1 MWVYWGDRESSY
13 SYYIDDLV
21 SKLKVSDLS
30 PPLRSLLNMA
40 IAVGSVLICLLML
53 PTRLPGTELLGMR
66 PDWLL
71 IWVVAWSVKR
81 SPFQGAIAGMVLGL
95 LWDSLSANTP
105 SHAVSLAVVGFL
117 TASFQKQRY
126 LQEDFISVM
135 LIVFGMS
142 LLSETITAVQYIFYG
157 WRSAAEIWGDRQ
169 HLVLITA
176 VLSSLWTPVL
186 YYPLNRWWE
195 YFNSLDQA

>member
-1 MWVYWGDRESSY
+1 M
-13 SYYIDDLV
+13 
-21 SKLKVSDLS
+21 SKFKVSDLS
-30 PPLRSLLNMA
+30 PPLRSLLNSA

-81 SPFQGAIAGMVLGL
+81 PPLQGAIAGLSLGL
-95 LWDSLSANTP
+95 LWDSMSAPTP
-105 SHAVSLAVVGFL
+105 SHAVSLTVVGFL
-117 TASFQKQRY
+117 TGSIQKQRY
-126 LQEDFISVM
+126 IQEDFISVA

-142 LLSETITAVQYIFYG
+142 ILAETITAVQYIFHG
-157 WRSAAEIWGDRQ
+157 WRSAVEIWEVRQ
-169 HLVLITA
+169 RLTLITA

-195 YFNSLDQA
+195 YLKSLDQAQ

>member
-1 MWVYWGDRESSY
+1 M
-13 SYYIDDLV
+13 
-21 SKLKVSDLS
+21 KVSDLS
-30 PPLRSLLNMA
+30 PPLRSLLNVA

-81 SPFQGAIAGMVLGL
+81 SPFQGAMAGLVLGL

-105 SHAVSLAVVGFL
+105 SHAVSLAIVGFL

-126 LQEDFISVM
+126 LQEDFVSVA
-135 LIVFGMS
+135 LIVLGMS
-142 LLSETITAVQYIFYG
+142 LLSETITALQYIFHG
-157 WRSAAEIWGDRQ
+157 WRSLATIWSDRQ

-176 VLSSLWTPVL
+176 LLSSLWTPVL
-186 YYPLNRWWE
+186 YYPLSRWWE
-195 YFNSLDQA
+195 YYNSLDQA